1 MIVILLYLQFIL
13 FIVKNLQIH
22 IDVSSETYLKDPS
35 ASELGRMIV
44 SNSIELID
52 ELGFEAFTFK
62 KLGNKIGS
70 PESSIYRYFESKH
83 MLLIYLTYWYWSS
96 IEYKLV
102 FAITNL
108 KSPKE
113 KLEKALKVL
122 IESDDE
128 DSLYS
133 HINESILDRVIIN
146 EGLKTYYIKEV
157 DEENAKGFFKA
168 YKRVVQRISEIVL
181 EINPSFDYP
190 HMLISTII
198 EGAHQ
203 QKYFAEHLPS
213 LTDVQQGQD
222 TILNFYRQLVFKVI
236 TK

>member
-1 MIVILLYLQFIL
+1 M
-13 FIVKNLQIH
+13 KNLQIH
-22 IDVSSETYLKDPS
+22 IDVSSETYLKDPN

-52 ELGFEAFTFK
+52 ELGFETFTFK

-83 MLLIYLTYWYWSS
+83 MLLIYLTYWYWSL

-108 KSPKE
+108 KSPEE
-113 KLEKALKVL
+113 KLEKSLKVL
-122 IESDDE
+122 IEPIEE
-128 DSLYS
+128 DALYS
-133 HINESILDRVIIN
+133 HVNEIILDRVVMN

-157 DEENAKGFFKA
+157 DEENAKGYFKT
-168 YKRVVQRISEIVL
+168 YKRVVQRISEIVS
-181 EINPSFDYP
+181 EINPNFKYP

-203 QKYFAEHLPS
+203 QKYYAEHLPA

-222 TILNFYRQLVFKVI
+222 TILKFYSQLVFKVI
-236 TK
+236 AK

>member
-1 MIVILLYLQFIL
+1 M
-13 FIVKNLQIH
+13 KNLQIH
-22 IDVSSETYLKDPS
+22 IDVSSKTYLKDPN

-83 MLLIYLTYWYWSS
+83 MLLIYLTYWHWSL

-113 KLEKALKVL
+113 KLTKALEVL
-122 IESDDE
+122 IESVKE
-128 DSLYS
+128 DSLFS
-133 HINESILDRVIIN
+133 HINEIVLNRVIMN
-146 EGLKTYYIKEV
+146 EGVKTYHIKEV
-157 DEENAKGFFKA
+157 DEENAKGYFEI
-168 YKRVVQRISEIVL
+168 YKRVVHRVSEMVL
-181 EINPSFDYP
+181 EVSPTFEFP

-198 EGAHQ
+198 EGAMQ
-203 QKYFAEHLPS
+203 QKYYAEHLPD
-213 LTDVQQGQD
+213 LTDIKQDSHD
-222 TILNFYRQLVFKVI
+222 TILEFYSQLVFKTI
-236 TK
+236 K

>member
-1 MIVILLYLQFIL
+1 M
-13 FIVKNLQIH
+13 KNLQIH
-22 IDVSSETYLKDPS
+22 IDVSSETFIKDPN

-44 SNSIELID
+44 SKSIELID

-83 MLLIYLTYWYWSS
+83 MLLIYLTYWYWSL

-108 KSPKE
+108 KSPEE
-113 KLEKALKVL
+113 KIEKALKVL
-122 IESDDE
+122 IESVEEDD
-128 DSLYS
+128 LYS
-133 HINESILDRVIIN
+133 HINEIILDRVIMN
-146 EGLKTYYIKEV
+146 EGIKTYYIKDV
-157 DEENAKGFFKA
+157 DEENAKGYFKA

-181 EINPSFDYP
+181 EINPNFEYP

-203 QKYFAEHLPS
+203 QKYYAEHLPA

-222 TILNFYRQLVFKVI
+222 TILKFYSQLLFKVI
-236 TK
+236 AK